1 MPGPEEC
8 FESKQALNARFRESN
23 RNISPIEKDYHT
35 NLKECKN
42 DILFIA
48 YVWRTSRIPFN
59 WLNCI
64 CCIPLS
70 IFTNASRVMSISSNC
85 KSRTRAVC
93 PILRDFLILLIFWPM
108 VFPVSSFILTC
119 NIAAPFWTNISP
131 FFFILRG
138 SMCYNGTN
146 TSPLLNYTMGTQYK
160 TNKRRLENGTFW
172 KKKRSE
178 RTKTD

>member
-1 MPGPEEC
+1 MKGVP
-8 FESKQALNARFRESN
+8 FLSN
-23 RNISPIEKDYHT
+23 VFPVIHHKLFGEHHEYLLIGSTVYVVFPI
-35 NLKECKN
+35 
-42 DILFIA
+42 
-48 YVWRTSRIPFN
+48 
-59 WLNCI
+59 
-64 CCIPLS
+64 S

-138 SMCYNGTN
+138 SVCYNGTN
-146 TSPLLNYTMGTQYK
+146 TSPLLNYAMGARYK

-172 KKKRSE
+172 KEKRSK

>member
-1 MPGPEEC
+1 MPFYPRQDKGDEIPYTLSTRPE
-8 FESKQALNARFRESN
+8 KLVM
-23 RNISPIEKDYHT
+23 DYCHI
-35 NLKECKN
+35 
-42 DILFIA
+42 DIYEVQEMEID
-48 YVWRTSRIPFN
+48 
-59 WLNCI
+59 
-64 CCIPLS
+64 
-70 IFTNASRVMSISSNC
+70 ASRVMSISSNC

-138 SMCYNGTN
+138 SVCYNGTN
-146 TSPLLNYTMGTQYK
+146 TSPLLNYTMGARYK

-172 KKKRSE
+172 KEKRSK